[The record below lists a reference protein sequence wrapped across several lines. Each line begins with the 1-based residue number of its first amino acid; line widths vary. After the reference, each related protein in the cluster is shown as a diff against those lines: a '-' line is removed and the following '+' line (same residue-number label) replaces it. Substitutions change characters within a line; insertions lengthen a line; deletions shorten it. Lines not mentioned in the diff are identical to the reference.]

1 MGDQLKTTV
10 KVVPRRRTRVRGRV
24 SRPRT
29 EAEQENIDIEKPVVP
44 HLTTYKYDLTIHPWY
59 KSQHTN
65 MIIRKIRNM
74 TIESSQLSC
83 VQVRLQKD
91 ERNAVG
97 LRSRVSKDFYS
108 PF

>member
-1 MGDQLKTTV
+1 MCDQLKTTV

-44 HLTTYKYDLTIHPWY
+44 P
-59 KSQHTN
+59 SPHTD
-65 MIIRKIRNM
+65 MIIRMIRRIKM
-74 TIESSQLSC
+74 SVFSVLSCHVSC

-97 LRSRVSKDFYS
+97 LRSRVSKDFYY